1 MDIED
6 EMGSLNHT
14 PFTFQIGENM
24 SKTELAEKGVNDSI
38 VHEDFMIGTADL
50 SIIGVT
56 TDNEEIIVFKD
67 GNFVG

>member
-1 MDIED
+1 MVK
-6 EMGSLNHT
+6 
-14 PFTFQIGENM
+14 NM

-67 GNFVG
+67 GNL